1 MPSVKQSKRVYY
13 GHLAKL
19 LRQYREEANL
29 TQNEVA
35 TRLNKPQSFI
45 SKIESCER
53 RIDVIELIELLVL
66 YRRPISELEAEIKKV
81 LPFDNRKV
89 QKK

>member
-1 MPSVKQSKRVYY
+1 MKRSKRVYY
-13 GHLAKL
+13 EHLAKL
-19 LRQYREEANL
+19 LRQYRVAANL

-45 SKIESCER
+45 SKVESCER
-53 RIDVIELIELLVL
+53 RIDAIELIELLIL
-66 YRRPISELEAEIKKV
+66 YRRPISELEGEIKKV
-81 LPFDNRKV
+81 LLFDSRKV